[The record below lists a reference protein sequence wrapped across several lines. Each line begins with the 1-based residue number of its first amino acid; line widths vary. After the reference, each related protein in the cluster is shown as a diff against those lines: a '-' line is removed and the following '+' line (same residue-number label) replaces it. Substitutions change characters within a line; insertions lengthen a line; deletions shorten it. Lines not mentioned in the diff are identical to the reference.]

1 MQAAAAIV
9 AESGA
14 MSAQQEAEVRRLI
27 DEANRLPAQQRAAK
41 LSPRPLLYS
50 EYRKSSE

>member
-1 MQAAAAIV
+1 MGMLMQTAAAIV

-27 DEANRLPAQQRAAK
+27 DEANRLAAQQRSAK
-41 LSPRPLLYS
+41 LSVAAAAAYATR
-50 EYRKSSE
+50 

>member
-1 MQAAAAIV
+1 MGMLMQAAAAIV

-27 DEANRLPAQQRAAK
+27 DEANRLAAQRSRERLGCRFAA
-41 LSPRPLLYS
+41 S
-50 EYRKSSE
+50 